1 MMHNDQSIQ
10 IKYVNQ
16 SQCELS
22 VEINIFFMLR
32 FLKSKLLRDLQV
44 VGNVNV
50 MVEVLKFEIME
61 IEGQRKNDL
70 EKCSE

>member
-1 MMHNDQSIQ
+1 MHNDQSIQ